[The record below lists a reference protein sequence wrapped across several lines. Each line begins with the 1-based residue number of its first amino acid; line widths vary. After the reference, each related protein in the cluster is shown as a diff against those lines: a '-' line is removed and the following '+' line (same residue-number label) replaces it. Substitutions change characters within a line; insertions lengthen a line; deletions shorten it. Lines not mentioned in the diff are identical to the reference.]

1 MFHVIYL
8 DPGNEG
14 ERAAFDQHE
23 PWATTRK
30 GIIQHRRFNTGSDG
44 GDLCWY
50 RPFLAWF
57 FVCCFPHSASSASRA
72 SRKKSTARLCTD
84 PAHFA
89 SADGALRCSKCA
101 VPSIHTIPFTA
112 STVRAPF
119 LFPLS
124 LLRRR

>member
-57 FVCCFPHSASSASRA
+57 SFVVFPIALRA
-72 SRKKSTARLCTD
+72 LRQAMHR
-84 PAHFA
+84 P
-89 SADGALRCSKCA
+89 GALRIRGRHAPVLEMRSS
-101 VPSIHTIPFTA
+101 VDTHHPVYGIHGARPRLFFFRFPFCGA
-112 STVRAPF
+112 C
-119 LFPLS
+119 
-124 LLRRR
+124 

>member
-50 RPFLAWF
+50 RSFSRVV

-84 PAHFA
+84 
-89 SADGALRCSKCA
+89 SKCA

-112 STVRAPF
+112 STVRAPLF

>member
-23 PWATTRK
+23 PWATTRR

-50 RPFLAWF
+50 RPFSRVV
-57 FVCCFPHSASSASRA
+57 FVCCFPHTRQQKEIYGQAMHR
-72 SRKKSTARLCTD
+72 
-84 PAHFA
+84 P
-89 SADGALRCSKCA
+89 GALR
-101 VPSIHTIPFTA
+101 IRGR
-112 STVRAPF
+112 RAPVLEMRSSVDTHHPVYGIHGARHAF
-119 LFPLS
+119 SFFRFPFCGAC
-124 LLRRR
+124 